1 MGADWNQII
10 TRAGEFFPTIAAPVA
25 IIFGIGIAMWIMDWL
40 LDRFAGVRSGND
52 HISDSPVKQIPRL
65 SRTPRSSAA
74 SAGRTRAPASSNS
87 TTPANTA
94 GTSTSGTTTRGTW
107 GGGG

>member
-25 IIFGIGIAMWIMDWL
+25 IIFGIGIAMWIMDWM
-40 LDRFAGVRSGND
+40 LDRFAGVGSRND
-52 HISDSPVKQIPRL
+52 PISDSQEIPRL

-94 GTSTSGTTTRGTW
+94 GTSTSGTTTRGKW